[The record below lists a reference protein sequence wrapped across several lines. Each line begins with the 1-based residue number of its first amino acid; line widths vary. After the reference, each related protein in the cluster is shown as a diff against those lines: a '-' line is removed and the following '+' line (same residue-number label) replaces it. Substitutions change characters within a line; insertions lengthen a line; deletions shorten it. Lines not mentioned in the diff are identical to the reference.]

1 MVGNDV
7 GEDTQALHVQLL
19 GPLRV
24 SLRGQDVT
32 PRQERLRSLLGMLLS
47 AGPAGLSRQVLLQ
60 AAWSADQHERDP
72 APALH
77 IAVSRLRSWA
87 AGTGQGGLAVIRE
100 PAGYRVHP
108 LRCVLDASEFTD
120 LVAESERDDCPADRR
135 LRLLETATLL
145 WRGPLLAGLPDPV
158 REAAGAEAWHK
169 RRIAAVLALAEAAR
183 STGQPD
189 RGLAHLEE
197 LAESHPFDERLQAG
211 LIQSLADSGRPAQ
224 ALVAYGRI
232 RDLLANELG
241 VDPAPELREAYLR
254 VLRDERSGP
263 PAALRDGPVEP
274 ATRTPT
280 TTTTPATA
288 EPATTVP
295 AGVRPALPEPVTTP
309 VVPEQLPIGAGH
321 VVGRDELIA
330 RVADLLTAGS
340 DDGPEATGRTALP
353 VIALTGPAGA
363 GKTTV
368 AVEVARRIADR
379 FPDGRL
385 FVDLHGVRPQPA
397 EPAEALGRLLRAL
410 GVADDAIP
418 AEPDERAA
426 LLRSRT
432 AGRRLLLVLDN
443 IANEAQ
449 VRPLLPAG
457 TGCAVLITSRRIPAA
472 LPGVQLVDLGMLDRR
487 DALALLARFCGPARV
502 ASERAEADR
511 IVEYC
516 ARLPLAIHIAGARL
530 ASRPQWRLDRLA
542 RLLADERR
550 RLDELT
556 VGDLAVRASIGLSVA
571 ALDPPQRRLFGLLS
585 LLDVPDFPVW
595 AAAAMLGVP
604 VAEAEALLE
613 ELVDVCLVTSVGEDV
628 TGEFRYRMHDLVRL
642 VAREFASER
651 EDPVARRS
659 AIGRAAQ
666 EWLRRAWLARRWFP
680 GPPLPQ
686 GHRPVED
693 EEPAG
698 RRFPGPPLP
707 PGHRPVDEDAGLD
720 DESRA
725 PAPELIRAARD
736 WFEAER
742 AAMSTMVVQ
751 SAAEDLPELAWRLA
765 ASLSGFFYLCGYWD
779 DWERTTEAALRVA
792 RGAGDDLG
800 VAMSLWG
807 HAELMIARDR
817 FDEAADA
824 LAEAETYFAAR
835 DDPSTRASVLVRI
848 GYLHHVRGDMAR
860 CRDTHESALRLLTG
874 PETDLIRSYVLRYL
888 GMLHRDLGARQ
899 EAREHLA
906 RALVAARRSGDLYG
920 EALTLETLGKAY
932 GNWGEPATGRGYLV
946 RAAQRYESIGDR
958 IGVLHT
964 QLNIGETMLTLDDP
978 GAARELLREC
988 LAELRWRGDLFGEA
1002 SALSTLGLAELQCG
1016 DPVAAR
1022 QSLEMSLAYWREA
1035 GVPLLQARALDRL
1048 AMVHRT
1054 LGDIPAARRYWLA
1067 ALDIYRQLDFPQQAR
1082 IAGSLAALDDEATA
1096 ARTRESFRKEA
1107 G

>member
-7 GEDTQALHVQLL
+7 GDDIQVLQLQLL

-60 AAWSADQHERDP
+60 AAWSADQHDRDS

-100 PAGYRVHP
+100 PAGYRVDA
-108 LRCVLDASEFTD
+108 LRCVLDAGEFTD
-120 LVAESERDDCPADRR
+120 LVAESERADCSPDRR
-135 LRLLETATLL
+135 LGLLEAATRL

-197 LAESHPFDERLQAG
+197 LAESHPFDERLQVG

-254 VLRDERSGP
+254 VLRDERPDS
-263 PAALRDGPVEP
+263 PATTRDGTVEP

-280 TTTTPATA
+280 STPTTPATA
-288 EPATTVP
+288 EPASTGP
-295 AGVRPALPEPVTTP
+295 AGVRPAMPEPVTTP

-340 DDGPEATGRTALP
+340 GDGTEATARTALP
-353 VIALTGPAGA
+353 VVALTGPAGA

-385 FVDLHGVRPQPA
+385 FIDLHGVRPQPA
-397 EPAEALGRLLRAL
+397 EPAEAIGRLLRAL

-418 AEPDERAA
+418 AEPEERAA

-502 ASERAEADR
+502 ASDRAEADR

-516 ARLPLAIHIAGARL
+516 GRLPLAIHIAGARL
-530 ASRPQWRLDRLA
+530 ASRPQWRLDRLS

-571 ALDPPQRRLFGLLS
+571 ALDAPQRRLFGLLS

-595 AAAAMLGVP
+595 AAAAMLDVP
-604 VAEAEALLE
+604 VFEAEALLE
-613 ELVDVCLVTSVGEDV
+613 ELVDVCLVESVGEDV
-628 TGEFRYRMHDLVRL
+628 TGELRYRMHDLVRL

-651 EDPVARRS
+651 EDPIVRRS

-666 EWLRRAWLARRWFP
+666 EWLQRAGLARRWFP

-686 GHRPVED
+686 GRRPVED
-693 EEPAG
+693 EEPA
-698 RRFPGPPLP
+698 P
-707 PGHRPVDEDAGLD
+707 PGIDEDAGPD
-720 DESRA
+720 GESRA
-725 PAPELIRAARD
+725 PGPELIRAARN

-742 AAMSTMVVQ
+742 AAMSTMAVQ
-751 SAAEDLPELAWRLA
+751 SAVEDLPELAWRLA

-779 DWERTTEAALRVA
+779 DWERTTEAALRAA
-792 RGAGDDLG
+792 RGDGDDLG

-824 LAEAETYFAAR
+824 LAEAERYFAAR

-860 CRDTHESALRLLTG
+860 CRNTHESALRLLTG
-874 PETDLIRSYVLRYL
+874 LETDLVRSYVLRYL
-888 GMLHRDLGARQ
+888 GMLHRDLGARE

-932 GNWGEPATGRGYLV
+932 GNWDEPATGRGYLL

-958 IGVLHT
+958 IGVLHI
-964 QLNIGETMLTLDDP
+964 QLNLGEAMLALDDP
-978 GAARELLREC
+978 GAARDLLREC

-1016 DPVAAR
+1016 DPAAAR

-1035 GVPLLQARALDRL
+1035 GVPPLQARALDRL

-1054 LGDIPAARRYWLA
+1054 LGDVPAARRCWLA

-1082 IAGSLAALDDEATA
+1082 IAGSLADLDDPTA
-1096 ARTRESFRKEA
+1096 AQARESFRKEA

>member
-1 MVGNDV
+1 
-7 GEDTQALHVQLL
+7 T
-19 GPLRV
+19 
-24 SLRGQDVT
+24 
-32 PRQERLRSLLGMLLS
+32 
-47 AGPAGLSRQVLLQ
+47 
-60 AAWSADQHERDP
+60 
-72 APALH
+72 
-77 IAVSRLRSWA
+77 
-87 AGTGQGGLAVIRE
+87 GT
-100 PAGYRVHP
+100 
-108 LRCVLDASEFTD
+108 
-120 LVAESERDDCPADRR
+120 
-135 LRLLETATLL
+135 
-145 WRGPLLAGLPDPV
+145 
-158 REAAGAEAWHK
+158 
-169 RRIAAVLALAEAAR
+169 
-183 STGQPD
+183 
-189 RGLAHLEE
+189 
-197 LAESHPFDERLQAG
+197 
-211 LIQSLADSGRPAQ
+211 
-224 ALVAYGRI
+224 
-232 RDLLANELG
+232 
-241 VDPAPELREAYLR
+241 
-254 VLRDERSGP
+254 
-263 PAALRDGPVEP
+263 
-274 ATRTPT
+274 
-280 TTTTPATA
+280 
-288 EPATTVP
+288 
-295 AGVRPALPEPVTTP
+295 
-309 VVPEQLPIGAGH
+309 
-321 VVGRDELIA
+321 
-330 RVADLLTAGS
+330 
-340 DDGPEATGRTALP
+340 DDGPEATGRTTLP

-385 FVDLHGVRPQPA
+385 FIDLHGVRPQPA
-397 EPAEALGRLLRAL
+397 EPAEAIGRLLRAL

-487 DALALLARFCGPARV
+487 DALALLARFCGPARM
-502 ASERAEADR
+502 ASDRAEADR

-516 ARLPLAIHIAGARL
+516 GRLPLAIHIAGARL
-530 ASRPQWRLDRLA
+530 ASRPQWRLDRLS

-571 ALDPPQRRLFGLLS
+571 ALDAPQRRLFELLS

-604 VAEAEALLE
+604 VSEAEALLE
-613 ELVDVCLVTSVGEDV
+613 ELVDVCLVASVGEDV
-628 TGEFRYRMHDLVRL
+628 TAEPRYRMHDLVRL

-651 EDPVARRS
+651 EDPVARRC
-659 AIGRAAQ
+659 AIGRAGQ

-686 GHRPVED
+686 GR
-693 EEPAG
+693 
-698 RRFPGPPLP
+698 
-707 PGHRPVDEDAGLD
+707 RPVDEELVRQPSGDPARTGGGRPSEPAPPGIDEGTGTD

-725 PAPELIRAARD
+725 PGPELIRAART

-742 AAMSTMVVQ
+742 AAMSTMAVQ
-751 SAAEDLPELAWRLA
+751 SAAENLPELAWRLA

-779 DWERTTEAALRVA
+779 DWERTTEAALRAA

-824 LAEAETYFAAR
+824 LAEAERYFAAR
-835 DDPSTRASVLVRI
+835 GDPSTRASVLVRI
-848 GYLHHVRGDMAR
+848 GYLHHVRGDMTR

-874 PETDLIRSYVLRYL
+874 PETDLVRSYVLRYL
-888 GMLHRDLGARQ
+888 GMLHRDLGAREQ
-899 EAREHLA
+899 AREHLA
-906 RALVAARRSGDLYG
+906 RALVAARFSGDLYG

-932 GNWGEPATGRGYLV
+932 GNWGEPATGREYLV

-964 QLNIGETMLTLDDP
+964 QLTVGETMLALDDP

-1035 GVPLLQARALDRL
+1035 GVPPLQARALDRL

-1054 LGDIPAARRYWLA
+1054 LGDVPAARRCWLA

-1082 IAGSLAALDDEATA
+1082 IAGSLADLDDATA
-1096 ARTRESFRKEA
+1096 AHNRESFRKEA